1 MQKLELFV
9 RIAKGRCIIMGA
21 YKSIAIEYQEMFNQV
36 ASNFQMAAEIPD
48 TELWEAVLVNTIAM
62 LPSWLEG
69 LQELK

>member
-1 MQKLELFV
+1 MAA
-9 RIAKGRCIIMGA
+9 IKGEITMGA
-21 YKSIAIEYQEMFNQV
+21 YKNIAIEYQEMFNQV
-36 ASNFQMAAEIPD
+36 ANNFQMAAEIPD